1 MAFASNPGFFAAA
14 FIEASAAIILLFLY
28 WLLAAGYPARFFRYW
43 IVGWIVYIALEAV
56 RVLTL
61 WKGSGAYDFS
71 ATLSFVSA
79 GLFFAAIVE
88 CLGKGKYLKHLW
100 PVGLVAAIGTL
111 SLGSL
116 ANLPNAERWVGTF
129 LTCSFYLAAAWLL
142 WRSKSRHRGLGW
154 KLLAEVFLLRALNG
168 LDRPFWGIES
178 LGLFRASLQ
187 GLLGI
192 AMGMAMAVLVLEAGR
207 MRTEDLNDKLRR
219 LALITAQA
227 TQSFSVDR
235 ALDGIL
241 KRLVESL
248 STAHGFVFI
257 FGDPKNSRSL
267 DLIASAGF
275 SDKYRKQYARV
286 STGEPWVSKVLE
298 YESPL
303 VFDIADDSPRE
314 PWLQAENLHAAILV
328 AIPGKDSPLGILG
341 IGFTEPRSFE
351 SDEKQF
357 LVNAANLL
365 GLTVQNITLFESAAA
380 SRRQW
385 RDTFDSID
393 DLIFVHAPDGR
404 VLRANR
410 PFAAKVGLDPA
421 ALNEKHVHEI
431 LRHGVRP
438 WTICP
443 YCESAEGKTEEIDST
458 FGGYF
463 LATDSVFNDSE
474 GEGFGTIH
482 VLKDFT
488 SRREAENK
496 FRNLFEKAQEGVF
509 IARLDGR
516 LLDCNRAFMRIL
528 GYQSREELLKLNV
541 FSELCLNPADQERV
555 ERSLHQIGHVSD
567 FEFQLRRR
575 DGEIR
580 IALQSSFLTHDGS
593 GASGGV
599 QGFLLDITDHKRAE
613 MDIRRRNREL
623 LALNALA
630 ELLGQASTLDDGLAG
645 ALAKVKELFA
655 ADVSSVYLLDES
667 SRTLRLAAAAGYE
680 ERADRAPV
688 PAEVSAA
695 SIDRL
700 TRSNATLLAEPSFPE
715 QLRAFHKGQGV
726 QVSQMVVL
734 WSKDRIMGVLLV
746 GCRQTRDFSSAE
758 LNLLAAVGNQIA
770 TTIDKSLLLKAT
782 RDAYE
787 SLRQTQEQLLQSEKM
802 AAVGQLISG
811 VAHELNNPLTAI
823 LGYSQLL
830 KSDEFSNGRG
840 SAYVD
845 KLYKQAQR
853 THRIVQSLLSFSRQH
868 KPERTPVQV
877 NQILEDTLTLREY
890 DLKLNKITVHRQ
902 FDSQLPSTGGDFHQL
917 QQVFLNILNNAV
929 DAVNENSDPR
939 EIWIR
944 TERANNNKV
953 RVSITDS
960 GKGVKEPNRIFDP
973 FYTTKPV
980 GKGTGLGLSIC
991 YGIVKEHGG
1000 EIDAQNSPP
1009 RGATFVVV
1017 LPLVPL
1023 SQLPRA
1029 QQSSRVHERTTGRV
1043 LLVDD
1048 EESVLQLEQEILA
1061 GHGLEVKAARSAWEA
1076 IDILKAEIVD
1086 VAVIDL
1092 EMSGEISTFGL
1103 FNWIEQNHPELAPRV
1118 IFTTSNVQDQAAND
1132 FIRKFSCSLLM
1143 KPFQIDEFWNALRKV
1158 LASEITLPLN
1168 H

>member
-1 MAFASNPGFFAAA
+1 MAFASNPAFFAAA
-14 FIEASAAIILLFLY
+14 FIEASAAFILLILY
-28 WLLAAGYPARFFRYW
+28 WLLAAGSPARFFRYW
-43 IVGWIVYIALEAV
+43 IIGWTLYISLEGLH
-56 RVLTL
+56 VLSL
-61 WKGSGAYDFS
+61 WRGSVAYDFA

-79 GLFFAAIVE
+79 ALFFAAAVE
-88 CLGKGKYLKHLW
+88 CVGKRAYLKHLW
-100 PVGLVAAIGTL
+100 PVAFVAAMGTL

-116 ANLPNAERWVGTF
+116 AKLPNAERWVGTF
-129 LTCSFYLAAAWLL
+129 LTCSFYLAAGWLL

-154 KLLAEVFLLRALNG
+154 NLLAGVFILRGLNG
-168 LDRPFWGIES
+168 LDRPLWGMEAF
-178 LGLFRASLQ
+178 GLFRASVQ

-192 AMGMAMAVLVLEAGR
+192 AMGMAMAVLVLEASR
-207 MRTEDLNDKLRR
+207 MRTDDLNDKLRR
-219 LALITAQA
+219 LALITAEA
-227 TQSFSVDR
+227 TQSFSVDK

-257 FGDPKNSRSL
+257 FSDAKNTRSL
-267 DLIASAGF
+267 DLIASVGF
-275 SDKYRKQYARV
+275 SDEYRKQYARI
-286 STGEPWVSKVLE
+286 STGEIWVNKVLE

-303 VFDIADDSPRE
+303 VFDTATDSPRE

-328 AIPGKDSPLGILG
+328 AIPGKNSPLGILG
-341 IGFTEPRSFE
+341 IGFSDPRSFDI
-351 SDEKQF
+351 DEKQF

-410 PFAAKVGLDPA
+410 PFAAGVRVDPA
-421 ALNEKHVHEI
+421 ALNGKYVHEI
-431 LRHGVRP
+431 LRHGSRA

-443 YCESAEGKTEEIDST
+443 YCEGAEGKTEEIDST

-463 LATDSVFNDSE
+463 LATDSAFNDSE

-509 IARLDGR
+509 IARTDGR

-528 GYQSREELLKLNV
+528 GYQNREELLKLNI
-541 FSELCLNPADQERV
+541 FSELCLNPADQERLAH
-555 ERSLHQIGHVSD
+555 SLHQIGHVSD

-580 IALQSSFLTHDGS
+580 TALQSSFLTHDGA

-623 LALNALA
+623 LALNAIA
-630 ELLGQASTLDDGLAG
+630 ELLSQASTLDDGLPG
-645 ALAKVKELFA
+645 ALGKVRELFA

-667 SRTLRLAAAAGYE
+667 SRTLRLAAASGYE

-688 PAEVSAA
+688 PTEVSAV

-700 TRSNATLLAEPSFPE
+700 SRSHATLFAEPSFPE
-715 QLRAFHKGQGV
+715 QFRAFHKGQGV
-726 QVSQMVVL
+726 QVSPMVVL
-734 WSKDRIMGVLLV
+734 WSKDRIMGVLIV
-746 GCRQTRDFSSAE
+746 GCRHARDFSPAE
-758 LNLLAAVGNQIA
+758 LSLLAAVGNQIA

-782 RDAYE
+782 RGAYE

-802 AAVGQLISG
+802 AAIGQLISG

-830 KSDEFSNGRG
+830 KSDEFSSGRG

-868 KPERTPVQV
+868 KPERTPVQL
-877 NQILEDTLTLREY
+877 NQILDDTLTLREY
-890 DLKLNKITVHRQ
+890 DLKLNNITVHRQ
-902 FDSQLPSTGGDFHQL
+902 FDSHLPSTGGDFHQL

-929 DAVNENSDPR
+929 DAVNEKDGPR

-944 TERANNNKV
+944 TERANN
-953 RVSITDS
+953 RVQVSVTDS

-1000 EIDAQNSPP
+1000 EIHVRNSAP
-1009 RGATFVVV
+1009 RGATFEVV
-1017 LPLVPL
+1017 LPLVSL

-1029 QQSSRVHERTTGRV
+1029 QQISRVHEHTTGRV

-1048 EESVLQLEQEILA
+1048 EESVLQLEQEILG
-1061 GHGLEVKAARSAWEA
+1061 GHGLEVKAARSTWEA
-1076 IDILKAEIVD
+1076 IDILKSEVMD

-1092 EMSGEISTFGL
+1092 EMSGEISTLGL

-1118 IFTTSNVQDQAAND
+1118 IFTTSNVLNHAAND
-1132 FIRKFSCSLLM
+1132 IIRRFSCSLLM
-1143 KPFQIDEFWNALRKV
+1143 KPFQIDEFWNALRRV
-1158 LASEITLPLN
+1158 LASEVTIPLP